1 MQVLFDVAPSD
12 DECVPPGQTEH
23 VLVPSVDEYVPA
35 AHSSHTDIPVTPL
48 NLPTAHLT
56 QSLCSCAPIL
66 AECVPAGQL
75 MQELTFDTLVDGW
88 YVPDGHLT
96 QVTLFCSYFPSG
108 QSTQESLGG
117 LVSNFLL
124 RWPA

>member
-1 MQVLFDVAPSD
+1 MLHCAHVDGGAPAGDEYFPGSQDMQVVFDVAPSD

-35 AHSSHTDIPVTPL
+35 AQASHTDIPVAPL

-75 MQELTFDTLVDGW
+75 MQELTFDTLVDG
-88 YVPDGHLT
+88 
-96 QVTLFCSYFPSG
+96 
-108 QSTQESLGG
+108 
-117 LVSNFLL
+117 
-124 RWPA
+124 

>member
-75 MQELTFDTLVDGW
+75 MQELTFDTLVDG
-88 YVPDGHLT
+88 
-96 QVTLFCSYFPSG
+96 
-108 QSTQESLGG
+108 
-117 LVSNFLL
+117 
-124 RWPA
+124 